1 MTRQHSLWTVPEAIR
16 SIAPAGPLM
25 VGGAA
30 LYLVGISWAMSN
42 LSWDLWGALIYA
54 PLLTLA
60 TILLA
65 RRMFTGV
72 LQPVVAAIAVG
83 FVVKVAGA
91 MARYWVAFTAYGG
104 ASDSV
109 RYHDA
114 GSLKAGLFWSRQ
126 IDVWALVPSGSNTVF
141 VEGVAGLVYSFI
153 GTSQLAAFVV
163 FAWFGYVGVM
173 CFIKAACVSVP
184 GLAQRRYAWLCV
196 LMPSVVYWPASLG
209 KESLMI
215 FGLGLGSLGVA
226 RLFERGGFLRGLVL
240 TLIGFGFVGFIRP
253 HIAGVFIAGVLPG
266 LMVAFRQ
273 PTTADSG
280 GAPKRNRFVLFLA
293 ISVALVAVVFV
304 ASLALTFLE
313 PPKTDGEDASGGVGG
328 VTAILEETTRR
339 SEIGGSSFQP
349 PSIANPVMWPYAA
362 VRTLTRPLPF
372 EASGLFQLISAAE
385 MSVLLGMCAYWWRP
399 LRGLR
404 RSVVRIPYITY
415 SMVVLFMGGLV
426 YTSFANLGILTRQ
439 KSLLLPL
446 LLLLPCLPLPPER
459 RGGTAQEPTERANVP
474 IGAGA

>member
-1 MTRQHSLWTVPEAIR
+1 MTRRHSLSTVPEAIR

-30 LYLVGISWAMSN
+30 LYLIVISWAMSN

-65 RRMFTGV
+65 RRMFTGA
-72 LQPVVAAIAVG
+72 LQPVVAVIVVG
-83 FVVKVAGA
+83 FVLKVAGA

-104 ASDSV
+104 ASDAA

-114 GSLKAGLFWSRQ
+114 GSMTAGLFWSRQ
-126 IDVWALVPSGSNTVF
+126 IDLWALIPSGSNTVF
-141 VEGVAGLVYSFI
+141 VEGVAGLVYSVI

-196 LMPSVVYWPASLG
+196 AMPSVVYWPASLG

-226 RLFERGGFLRGLVL
+226 RLFERGGFLRGLLL
-240 TLIGFGFVGFIRP
+240 TVIGFGFVGFIRP

-266 LMVAFRQ
+266 LMVAFRR
-273 PTTADSG
+273 PAAAASD

-293 ISVALVAVVFV
+293 ISVAIVAVVFV
-304 ASLALTFLE
+304 ASLALAFLE
-313 PPKTDGEDASGGVGG
+313 PPKTEGEEAGGGVGG

-349 PSIANPVMWPYAA
+349 PSITNPLMWPYAA

-372 EASGLFQLISAAE
+372 EARGLFQLISAAE
-385 MSVLLGMCAYWWRP
+385 MSALLGMCAYWWRP
-399 LRGLR
+399 IRGLR
-404 RSVVRIPYITY
+404 RSVARIPYITY

-459 RGGTAQEPTERANVP
+459 RGAPGEEPTSRTNVP

>member
-1 MTRQHSLWTVPEAIR
+1 MTRRHSLSTVHEAIR

-30 LYLVGISWAMSN
+30 LYLIVISWAMSN
-42 LSWDLWGALIYA
+42 LSWDLWGALVYA

-65 RRMFTGV
+65 RRMFTGA
-72 LQPVVAAIAVG
+72 LQPVVAVIVVG
-83 FVVKVAGA
+83 FVLKVAGA

-104 ASDSV
+104 ASDAA

-114 GSLKAGLFWSRQ
+114 GSMTAGLFWSRQ
-126 IDVWALVPSGSNTVF
+126 IDLWALIPSGSNTVF

-196 LMPSVVYWPASLG
+196 AMPSVVYWPASLG

-226 RLFERGGFLRGLVL
+226 RLFERGGFLRGLLLAV
-240 TLIGFGFVGFIRP
+240 IGFGFVGFIRP

-266 LMVAFRQ
+266 LMVAFRR
-273 PTTADSG
+273 PAAAVSD

-293 ISVALVAVVFV
+293 ISVAIVAVVFV
-304 ASLALTFLE
+304 ASLALAFLE
-313 PPKTDGEDASGGVGG
+313 PPKADGEEAGGGVGG

-349 PSIANPVMWPYAA
+349 PSIANPLMWPYAA

-385 MSVLLGMCAYWWRP
+385 MSALLGMCAYWWRP
-399 LRGLR
+399 IRGLR
-404 RSVVRIPYITY
+404 RSVARIPYITY

-459 RGGTAQEPTERANVP
+459 RGATGEEPTSRTNVP